1 MSGDRNH
8 PSPSFLCSGGI
19 VHNLPCLLALFPSAS
34 ETDFL
39 AQGASVWIYDSP
51 QRLVAATR
59 CGQPFDLFATLSIE
73 ADVGREAPP
82 QHATLCPEP
91 PVLTPSQR
99 AIIAGELCTTARRT
113 PKSCHALT
121 LHDAARL
128 LALKRCTAVIGQ
140 AVVQRAPALV
150 SVATKLGLL
159 NLTEAYQIARAAPV
173 NQVAMYFQSLRA
185 ATATTPESAAK

>member
-1 MSGDRNH
+1 MSGARNH
-8 PSPSFLCSGGI
+8 FSPTFLCSDGI
-19 VHNLPCLLALFPSAS
+19 VHNLPCLMALFPSAS
-34 ETDFL
+34 AMDFL
-39 AQGASVWIYDSP
+39 VQRASVWVYESP
-51 QRLVAATR
+51 QRLVAAR
-59 CGQPFDLFATLSIE
+59 LDGQPFDLFAALSIE
-73 ADVGREAPP
+73 ADVGGETPP
-82 QHATLCPEP
+82 QHATHSLQPL
-91 PVLTPSQR
+91 VLTPSQR

-113 PKSCHALT
+113 PRSCHALT

-140 AVVQRAPALV
+140 AVVQRTPALV

-159 NLTEAYQIARAAPV
+159 NLTEAYRIARASPA